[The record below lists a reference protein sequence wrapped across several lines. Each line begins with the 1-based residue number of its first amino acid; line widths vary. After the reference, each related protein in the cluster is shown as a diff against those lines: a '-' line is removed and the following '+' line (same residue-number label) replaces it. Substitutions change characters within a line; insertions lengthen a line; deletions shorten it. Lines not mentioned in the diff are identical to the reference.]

1 MSTTTSALMTTEE
14 LLAMPDDG
22 AERWLIRGEL
32 RERRPTLEGPPMTV
46 RNRFHSRVMML
57 VGHLLLDWLDRQPEP
72 RGQVFGG
79 EAGVRIRRTPEST
92 VGVDVVYLSA
102 EVAARQT
109 EDTTLI
115 DGSPVLVVEIL
126 SPSDTQ
132 EDIHE
137 KIDEYLTV
145 GVALVWIVDPA
156 DRTVRVYRPDAEP
169 EPFNVRQ
176 VLSADPHLPGFQVPV
191 ARIFG

>member
-1 MSTTTSALMTTEE
+1 
-14 LLAMPDDG
+14 
-22 AERWLIRGEL
+22 
-32 RERRPTLEGPPMTV
+32 
-46 RNRFHSRVMML
+46 MMI
-57 VGHLLLDWLDRQPEP
+57 VGQLLLNWLDRQPEP

-79 EAGVRIRRTPEST
+79 EAGVRLRRMPEST

-115 DGSPVLVVEIL
+115 EGVPVLAVEIL

-137 KIDEYLTV
+137 KIDEYLAV
-145 GVALVWIVDPA
+145 GVAQVWILDPA
-156 DRTVRVYRPDAEP
+156 DRTVRVYRPDAKP
-169 EPFNVRQ
+169 QLFNEDQ
-176 VLSADPHLPGFQVPV
+176 ELSGDPHLPGFRASV
-191 ARIFG
+191 ARLFG

>member
-1 MSTTTSALMTTEE
+1 MNANTATLMTTDE
-14 LLAMPDDG
+14 LLALPDDG
-22 AERWLIRGEL
+22 VERWLIRGEL
-32 RERRPTLEGPPMTV
+32 REKQPAPGALSITI
-46 RNRFHSRVMML
+46 RNRFHSRVLMIVGQML
-57 VGHLLLDWLDRQPEP
+57 LNWLDRQPEP

-79 EAGVRIRRTPEST
+79 EAGVRLRCNPEAT

-115 DGSPVLVVEIL
+115 DGVPVLAVEIL

-137 KIDEYLTV
+137 KIDEYLAV
-145 GVALVWIVDPA
+145 GVTQVWVIDPA
-156 DRTVRVYRPDAEP
+156 DRTVRVYRPDAKPQLFNEDQELSGEP
-169 EPFNVRQ
+169 Q
-176 VLSADPHLPGFQVPV
+176 LPGFRAPV
-191 ARIFG
+191 ARLFG